1 MASLDNLP
9 ADQKAVLSLVLQRGR
24 TFDQIAQLLS
34 VDRAAVRRRALEG
47 FDALGPETT
56 LEPLKRAL
64 ITDYLLGQ
72 LPAAVAT
79 NVVASLANS
88 PTERAW
94 ARVIAAELAPLAVNG
109 LPEIPAA
116 ATTAAQPVPEVAAPA
131 VGAGAGAV
139 PVTPDPQ
146 QPAPALTRAATGSAT
161 AGSAATGSA
170 AAGSAAAGPPA
181 AGTPGPG
188 APASSRRGGAILLGL
203 IVLVIVVVV
212 IILLATGG
220 STKKKS
226 TPKRAQTPVTQTAT
240 TTAGTGTGTTSV
252 KTLKK
257 IVLISPKSIKG
268 REGAAAVVQANSTTG
283 LVLAAEGLPANQIK
297 KGSTTNAYAVWLFN
311 SKTEKGVLLGFYG
324 KPVTATGKS
333 KGELSATVQL
343 PADAS
348 SYNELLVT
356 IETAEKPTTPGTI
369 VLEGSFTE

>member
-116 ATTAAQPVPEVAAPA
+116 ATTAAQPAPEVAAPA

-139 PVTPDPQ
+139 PVTPDPP
-146 QPAPALTRAATGSAT
+146 QPAPALTPAVAGSAT
-161 AGSAATGSA
+161 AGSAAARST
-170 AAGSAAAGPPA
+170 AAGPPA

-240 TTAGTGTGTTSV
+240 TTAGTGTGTGTTSV